1 MARLNNKIKDPI
13 NCFVPHSPP
22 IIKGSASGPLNGLTF
37 TVKDLYDIANHK
49 TGNGS
54 PAWLES
60 HEPAANTAS
69 IVQSCLNAGAT
80 MIGKVICDEFFY
92 SFIGE
97 NAHYGTPVNSA
108 APSKIPGGSSSGSAA
123 SVAGRICDFS
133 LGSDTGGSVRI
144 PAAFCGLY
152 GLRPT
157 YGRLSLEGATPMAPS
172 FDTAGWF
179 ARDLNVFSKVGHVLL
194 DQHPTT
200 VEIKEVRLAE
210 FAFNLA
216 DDEISIPLRKWI
228 ELNQFNIT
236 VGEPVTHLPEKIELD
251 EAREAFRII
260 QAWEVWQT
268 FGSWIERTKPSLGP
282 GVKERMDIAKTV
294 TTDER
299 DNKIFYKKMVATVLQ
314 KTIPEGTILALP
326 VTASLPV
333 DVNTDPEI
341 LNTYRAKTLSLICL
355 ASLSGLPQISI
366 PVTKSNGIPVSLG
379 LIGWKGSDE
388 ALISMASRLAH
399 R

>member
-37 TVKDLYDIANHK
+37 TGKDLYDIAEHI

-54 PAWLES
+54 PAWLKS
-60 HEPAANTAS
+60 HKPATKTAK

-108 APSKIPGGSSSGSAA
+108 APGKIPGGSSSGSAA

-179 ARDLNVFSKVGHVLL
+179 ARDLNVFSKVGNVLL
-194 DQHPTT
+194 DQHPATA
-200 VEIKEVRLAE
+200 EIKEIRLAE
-210 FAFNLA
+210 FAFNFA
-216 DDEISIPLRKWI
+216 DDEISIPLRKWVKS
-228 ELNQFNIT
+228 NQFNIT
-236 VGEPVTHLPEKIELD
+236 LGDPVTHFPDEIELD
-251 EAREAFRII
+251 KAREAFRII
-260 QAWEVWQT
+260 QAREVWQT
-268 FGSWIERTKPSLGP
+268 FGSWIERTKPSFGP

-294 TTDER
+294 TANER
-299 DNKIFYKKMVATVLQ
+299 DNQIFYKKTLATALQ
-314 KTIPEGTILALP
+314 KMIPQGTILALP

-333 DVNTDPEI
+333 DINTDPEV

-366 PVTKSNGIPVSLG
+366 PVTKSNGIPISLG
-379 LIGWKGSDE
+379 LIGWKSSDE
-388 ALISMASRLAH
+388 ALISMASRLTQ